1 MNNKDPESR
10 LKQLEIEMNDLAK
23 LELDSTVYKELTFR
37 QAIENAIPSGIAVVD
52 NKGRQVYVNQSFC
65 RMVGRDE
72 YELLG
77 KQPPYL
83 YWAEQDMDNINDAFQ
98 KTIQN
103 KAPKEGFDLLFCH
116 KSGKLIPVN
125 VVISQFVMQD
135 SGTYWLANIFEITER
150 KKIEDA
156 LKKSQLLLMSSIESQ
171 KSSIIFS
178 IDRDYNYLYFN
189 KAHADAMK
197 FAYNS
202 DIQPGMNFLD
212 FISRDEDGKLLKEN
226 IDNTFRGESHSIIQ
240 SFGDI
245 NVDNYEV
252 FFNPIVNES
261 NDIIGC
267 TCQARNITER
277 VNAEKAL
284 KESETKF
291 REIINQ
297 INDAIVVFD
306 EQGKIVIWN
315 NGAEQLCGLSDNEIL
330 NRSIVDV
337 QYELTPP
344 AKKDKTLIENAI
356 NGILTMQ
363 TPDRFNQ
370 IIDSEI
376 ITSDTRQ
383 IKNIQSTVFP
393 IKLHEEHLFC
403 TVIRDT
409 TEIKRYE
416 KELLRISD
424 DKDKFYSIIAQYL
437 YNPFNLFHNFTKMM
451 AEELDTLSIREIQ
464 KMVVTMSKSATN
476 LYSLLDNMLQYTR
489 VNQGKI
495 TFKPQK
501 ANLNKISHEAV
512 SILKTITEEKNI
524 TFNHI
529 IADDID
535 AYADIFM
542 LKTILRNL
550 VTNAIKYTP
559 NDGQIT
565 ISAHQTATDVTI
577 TVMDSGTGITPG
589 YIKKLFDI
597 SQIHSALG
605 EAEEKGTTLGLLLCK
620 EFVEKHNGNI
630 WVESEKGLGCK
641 FRFTLPLFL
650 EQNDQMGIN
659 SQSL

>member
-1 MNNKDPESR
+1 MNNKDPEAR
-10 LKQLEIEMNDLAK
+10 LKELEIEMNDLTK
-23 LELDSTVYKELTFR
+23 LDLDVSLHNELSFR

-52 NKGRQVYVNQSFC
+52 SKGRQVYVNPSFC
-65 RMVGRDE
+65 KMIGRDE

-77 KQPPYL
+77 KEPPYL
-83 YWAEQDMDNINDAFQ
+83 YWAEQDLANINDAFQ

-103 KAPKEGFDLLFCH
+103 KAPREGFDLLFSH

-125 VVISQFVMQD
+125 VVISQFATQD
-135 SGTYWLANIFEITER
+135 GTFWLANIFEITER
-150 KKIEDA
+150 KKIEEA

-171 KSSIIFS
+171 KSAIIFS

-197 FAYNS
+197 FAYNA
-202 DIQPGMNFLD
+202 DIHPGMNFLD
-212 FISRDEDGKLLKEN
+212 FISSDDDGKLLKEN
-226 IDNTFRGESHSIIQ
+226 IDDSLRGESHSIIQ
-240 SFGDI
+240 TFGDTNI
-245 NVDNYEV
+245 ANYEV
-252 FFNPIVNES
+252 FFNPVVNEK
-261 NDIIGC
+261 DEIIGC
-267 TCQARNITER
+267 TCLARNITER
-277 VNAEKAL
+277 VQAEQAL

-306 EQGKIVIWN
+306 GQGKIVIWN
-315 NGAEQLCGLSDNEIL
+315 NGAEQLCGLRDHEIL
-330 NRSIVDV
+330 DRSIVDV
-337 QYELTPP
+337 QYQLTPP
-344 AKKDKTLIENAI
+344 AQKDKTLIEKAI

-393 IKLHEEHLFC
+393 IKLQGYHLFC

-464 KMVVTMSKSATN
+464 KMVSTMSKSATN
-476 LYSLLDNMLQYTR
+476 LYSLLDNMLQYTK
-489 VNQGKI
+489 VNQGNI
-495 TFKPQK
+495 SFKPQK

-512 SILKTITEEKNI
+512 SILKPISEEKNI

-550 VTNAIKYTP
+550 VANAIKYTP

-565 ISAHQTATDVTI
+565 ISAHQTASEVTI
-577 TVMDSGTGITPG
+577 SVLDNGTGLTPG

-605 EAEEKGTTLGLLLCK
+605 ETEEKGTTLGLLLCK
-620 EFVEKHNGNI
+620 EFVEKHGGSI
-630 WVESEKGLGCK
+630 WVESEKGIGSRFK
-641 FRFTLPLFL
+641 FTLPLFS
-650 EQNDQMGIN
+650 EQNDQRALN

>member
-1 MNNKDPESR
+1 MTNKNPETR
-10 LKQLEIEMNDLAK
+10 LKELEIEMNDLAR
-23 LELDSTVYKELTFR
+23 LELESSVHKELTFR

-52 NKGRQVYVNQSFC
+52 NKGKQVYVNPSFC
-65 RMVGRDE
+65 KMVGRDE

-83 YWAEQDMDNINDAFQ
+83 YWAEQDMANINDAFQ
-98 KTIQN
+98 NTIQN

-125 VVISQFVMQD
+125 VVISQFVMPE
-135 SGTYWLANIFEITER
+135 GGIYWLANILEITER
-150 KKIEDA
+150 KKIEEA
-156 LKKSQLLLMSSIESQ
+156 LKKSQLLLMSSVESQ
-171 KSSIIFS
+171 KSAIIFS
-178 IDRDYNYLYFN
+178 IDRDYKYLYFN

-197 FAYNS
+197 FAYNAV
-202 DIQPGMNFLD
+202 INEGMNFLD
-212 FISRDEDGKLLKEN
+212 FISRDDDGKLLKEN
-226 IDNTFRGESHSIIQ
+226 IDNSFRGESRSIVQ
-240 SFGDI
+240 SFGDANI
-245 NVDNYEV
+245 ANYEV
-252 FFNPIVNES
+252 FFNPIVNEK
-261 NDIIGC
+261 NEIIGC
-267 TCQARNITER
+267 TCLARNITER
-277 VNAEKAL
+277 VKAEQAL

-297 INDAIVVFD
+297 INDAIIVFD
-306 EQGKIVIWN
+306 EKGKIVIWN
-315 NGAEQLCGLSDNEIL
+315 NGAEQLSGLKDNEIL
-330 NRSIVDV
+330 NKSIIEI
-337 QYELTPP
+337 QYQLTPP
-344 AKKDKTLIENAI
+344 AQKDKTLIEKGI
-356 NGILTMQ
+356 NGILSFQ
-363 TPDRFNQ
+363 TPERFNQ
-370 IIDSEI
+370 IIDSDI
-376 ITSDTRQ
+376 IACDTRQ
-383 IKNIQSTVFP
+383 LKNIQSTVFP
-393 IKLHEEHLFC
+393 IKLHDYHLFC

-416 KELLRISD
+416 KELLRISE

-464 KMVVTMSKSATN
+464 KMVGTMSKSATN

-512 SILKTITEEKNI
+512 SILKPVTEEKNI
-524 TFNHI
+524 RFNHV

-550 VTNAIKYTP
+550 VANAIKYTP

-565 ISAHQTATDVTI
+565 ISAHQTTSDVTI
-577 TVMDSGTGITPG
+577 SVLDNGTGLSPG

-630 WVESEKGLGCK
+630 WVESEKGIGCRFK
-641 FRFTLPLFL
+641 FTLPLFF
-650 EQNDQMGIN
+650 ENNDQTAIN